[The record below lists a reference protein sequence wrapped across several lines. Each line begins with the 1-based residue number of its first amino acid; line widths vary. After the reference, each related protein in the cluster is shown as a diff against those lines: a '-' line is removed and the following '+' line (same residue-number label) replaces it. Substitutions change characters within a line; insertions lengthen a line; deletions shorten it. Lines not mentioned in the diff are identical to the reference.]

1 MYDDFIV
8 HFFSKLKLGHLKE
21 IEPTNLEKF
30 KYPGYCLRVEVR
42 DPVQNLN
49 SWPPIWL
56 VSSVGSA
63 LHQYCRGHESKSH
76 TGLNFFRPYLHYCL
90 SNVHYCD
97 DCFYIHFFVCS
108 SHIIFHMFTVNSNTS
123 MEWYICLSHNVVTSD
138 VGCEVFI
145 AYCWSSSFDGVS
157 WVHVTFILLCSAV
170 IGWNSRAVIGTS
182 FRSVFLCGL
191 HPTNNLT

>member
-1 MYDDFIV
+1 M
-8 HFFSKLKLGHLKE
+8 
-21 IEPTNLEKF
+21 N
-30 KYPGYCLRVEVR
+30 
-42 DPVQNLN
+42 
-49 SWPPIWL
+49 PPILKSSNTQGIVWGWRWGILYRIWTNDLPFGLLAQL
-56 VSSVGSA
+56 VVHCTSVAEVMS
-63 LHQYCRGHESKSH
+63 QNPIQ
-76 TGLNFFRPYLHYCL
+76 TWIFFRPYLHYCL

-108 SHIIFHMFTVNSNTS
+108 SHMIFHMFTVNSNTS
-123 MEWYICLSHNVVTSD
+123 MEWYICLSHKVVTSD

-145 AYCWSSSFDGVS
+145 AYCWSSSCDGVS